1 MLDKISRTQ
10 PTGYTKS
17 AQPVKSEVQAEKGQ
31 GVSKPSAEVKLS
43 DEAQF
48 LQKVFKSAQDS
59 PEVRADLV
67 EALKKQVDAG
77 TYKVDYTQLA
87 GKILPYLK

>member
-17 AQPVKSEVQAEKGQ
+17 AQPIKSEVQVEKSQ
-31 GVSKPSAEVKLS
+31 GVNKPSAEVKFS

-59 PEVRADLV
+59 PEVRAELV
-67 EALKKQVDAG
+67 ESLKKQVDTG
-77 TYKVDYTQLA
+77 TYKVDNAQLA